1 MCDYFK
7 PEQDGQVV
15 YQEMGMYIYIYG
27 YGSKLGTPIIGW
39 SILN

>member
-15 YQEMGMYIYIYG
+15 YQEMGMYIYIYMG
-27 YGSKLGTPIIGW
+27 MGQ
-39 SILN
+39 N

>member
-15 YQEMGMYIYIYG
+15 YQEMGMYIYIYIYMG
-27 YGSKLGTPIIGW
+27 MGQ
-39 SILN
+39 N